1 MIHRYVNLLI
11 VAILFSCNNS
21 RQYNGVQRK
30 LVLGEFSMNLPIECL
45 EYLAKDSS
53 YCYLECKGGIKIHIN
68 QGYLLRSYFDSIQNR
83 LNADSLTMDTI
94 YDSIIRKKMVLFE
107 NSYRTINRD
116 SVNII
121 VVLGDPM
128 KKSFFS
134 LDNKMYCFIISAV
147 KVPIKVQD
155 SVWTLIN
162 SLQKVKSRE
171 NQVNI

>member
-1 MIHRYVNLLI
+1 
-11 VAILFSCNNS
+11 
-21 RQYNGVQRK
+21 
-30 LVLGEFSMNLPIECL
+30 
-45 EYLAKDSS
+45 
-53 YCYLECKGGIKIHIN
+53 
-68 QGYLLRSYFDSIQNR
+68 
-83 LNADSLTMDTI
+83 
-94 YDSIIRKKMVLFE
+94 MVLFE